1 MEKRA
6 RIWEQMKDLD
16 KRARNE
22 NRALA
27 ADEQDQWNR
36 MNAEYDQL
44 TAERDRLE
52 RMNSLEMQM
61 ASETTVSASGIMARQ
76 MPVEKELTDAEKRRH
91 DWLRILRGQA
101 LSPEQTMQILAD
113 MRGTNVIATDTSTT
127 YGGYL
132 TPYGFSN
139 ELEVIMKQF
148 GGMLQAC
155 DIFTTPNGQAFYWPT
170 VDDTA
175 TTAVWYT
182 DPRGSALTQ
191 QDLTFSRVTYNA
203 YTLGT
208 IAKLSVELAQDE
220 FVNLVP
226 QILAE
231 IFGERIGRSLNN
243 AFTDGNG
250 SGKPTGLL
258 AASGGTSSGK
268 TTASSTSIT
277 AGELIDLVHSVDPA
291 YRMGPKVGFMM
302 HDLVLAEIKKLTVGT
317 SDDNPIWLL
326 SYREGEP
333 DRLLGFQYFIN
344 QSMASS
350 LVASAKAV
358 AFGDFSKYKIRR
370 VAEPQVIRLNERYM
384 DELHIGMVGFARYD
398 GKLLNTSAI
407 KHLTM
412 KP

>member
-1 MEKRA
+1 MTIKELLEKRA

-44 TAERDRLE
+44 TAGRDRLE
-52 RMNSLEMQM
+52 RMNSPEMQM

-220 FVNLVP
+220 LVN
-226 QILAE
+226 I
-231 IFGERIGRSLNN
+231 S
-243 AFTDGNG
+243 
-250 SGKPTGLL
+250 
-258 AASGGTSSGK
+258 
-268 TTASSTSIT
+268 
-277 AGELIDLVHSVDPA
+277 
-291 YRMGPKVGFMM
+291 
-302 HDLVLAEIKKLTVGT
+302 
-317 SDDNPIWLL
+317 
-326 SYREGEP
+326 
-333 DRLLGFQYFIN
+333 
-344 QSMASS
+344 
-350 LVASAKAV
+350 
-358 AFGDFSKYKIRR
+358 
-370 VAEPQVIRLNERYM
+370 
-384 DELHIGMVGFARYD
+384 
-398 GKLLNTSAI
+398 
-407 KHLTM
+407 
-412 KP
+412 